1 MYTRMCVCV
10 CVRRRI
16 RITIAPSLLTI
27 VFPGYLKKK
36 ESPWDIYSHYPFLR
50 RYNLVEKRECKMA
63 SAFEYNNLRCPI
75 FRLFLNKYPRVFF
88 EENYFRKLF
97 NPPLETSL
105 PPPRYKNI
113 PRIIRTLRSVEFSYS
128 FLENREWKKSTFFQF
143 ERVMINSRENKIE
156 EGKDSE
162 EEETEGREF
171 VIFFFLIKILRL
183 EDEGSTRS
191 IGRERIHSKTSF
203 SFKCKVAV

>member
-1 MYTRMCVCV
+1 
-10 CVRRRI
+10 
-16 RITIAPSLLTI
+16 
-27 VFPGYLKKK
+27 
-36 ESPWDIYSHYPFLR
+36 
-50 RYNLVEKRECKMA
+50 
-63 SAFEYNNLRCPI
+63 
-75 FRLFLNKYPRVFF
+75 
-88 EENYFRKLF
+88 
-97 NPPLETSL
+97 
-105 PPPRYKNI
+105 
-113 PRIIRTLRSVEFSYS
+113 
-128 FLENREWKKSTFFQF
+128 
-143 ERVMINSRENKIE
+143 MINSRENKIE

>member
-1 MYTRMCVCV
+1 MCVCV
-10 CVRRRI
+10 CVC
-16 RITIAPSLLTI
+16 PSADKNHNRS
-27 VFPGYLKKK
+27 FPFNHRFPRLSKKKKK

-171 VIFFFLIKILRL
+171 VIFFLIKILRL